1 MTNSK
6 IKQQRLQTYMHIS
19 YKRLS
24 AHIMIH
30 MHVRLHTHTYTN
42 TTDSGE
48 LRPSQLPALGYT
60 ILLVLSLKH

>member
-24 AHIMIH
+24 AHIMMH
-30 MHVRLHTHTYTN
+30 MHMHLHTHTYMN

-48 LRPSQLPALGYT
+48 LSPSQLSDLGHT
-60 ILLVLSLKH
+60 NLLVLLLKY